1 MRDAK
6 PYGFD
11 EQRREA
17 TENHLSSV
25 ISPLPSEEPQVLH
38 ADDSLLALEKPS
50 GMLSVPGRGED
61 KRDCLWSWAIR
72 EFPDALI
79 VHRLDMATSGIIL
92 LARGKA
98 MQSALSRLF
107 AERRVEKQYEAIVAG
122 RLAAAEGRVELPLI
136 CDWPNRPRQMVS
148 FEHGKPALTEFRRLN
163 FEGEDRT
170 RVLLL
175 PYTGRSHQL
184 RVHMQAIG
192 HPILGDEF
200 YAKPAE
206 RDAAPRL
213 LLHASRLSFAHP
225 VSGREM
231 TLVSEAPFQDYCKMP
246 TGLRRVDAPSPVLP
260 EPRTGGGESPLRRMS
275 WRSATMLQIRYNRR
289 SSY

>member
-1 MRDAK
+1 MSDAN
-6 PYGFD
+6 PTQSRYGFV
-11 EQRREA
+11 EQRSEA
-17 TENHLSSV
+17 RQDVQSSV
-25 ISPLPSEEPQVLH
+25 LRPLSPVLRF
-38 ADDSLLALEKPS
+38 ADDSLLALEKPA

-61 KRDCLWSWAIR
+61 KQDCLWTWATQ

-92 LARGKA
+92 LARGKV

-107 AERRVEKQYEAIVAG
+107 AERRVEKQYEAVVAG
-122 RLAAAEGRVELPLI
+122 CLKEAEGRVALPLV

-163 FEGEDRT
+163 FEGADRT

-175 PYTGRSHQL
+175 PHTGRSHQL

-200 YAKPAE
+200 YAAPAD
-206 RDAAPRL
+206 RDASPRL
-213 LLHASRLSFAHP
+213 LLHASRLSFVHP
-225 VSGREM
+225 VSGREVV
-231 TLVSEAPFQDYCKMP
+231 LVSEVPF
-246 TGLRRVDAPSPVLP
+246 
-260 EPRTGGGESPLRRMS
+260 
-275 WRSATMLQIRYNRR
+275 
-289 SSY
+289 